1 MIITAK
7 TLTIIKHRLTFFLF
21 LSFLF
26 SACVD
31 LSKPRDEDGAA
42 TDTPAERQGHSGNSA
57 AQDDESTTDVSV
69 NPSEFEGTYE
79 ATLPCGDC
87 DGVHTIIVINNN
99 HTFRISSEYLGKNK
113 KIEDNGPFKLIE
125 NASIIH
131 LKGTDTDL
139 KLKIGEDKLF
149 QLDKDDQVIEDEH
162 AKDFTFEKKDT

>member
-1 MIITAK
+1 MSISTK
-7 TLTIIKHRLTFFLF
+7 TLASLFFLF
-21 LSFLF
+21 SLF

-31 LSKPRDEDGAA
+31 LSQPRDEDGAA
-42 TDTPAERQGHSGNSA
+42 TGTPAEQQEYAGNSA

-87 DGVHTIIVINNN
+87 DGIHTVITINNN

-131 LKGTDTDL
+131 LQGTETDL

-149 QLDKDDQVIEDEH
+149 QLDKDDNVIEGEH
-162 AKDFTFEKKDT
+162 AKDFVFEKRDM